1 MRLTE
6 SNVVDTR
13 KMTRPGRFSTGNAT
27 ISQLLEQ
34 EDLEVCVEV
43 VEVPEEVFQARSHYV
58 DQFVELVV
66 LCTAAGVS
74 SLYRSEGSFR
84 LDPIMWMS
92 LSSWLSC
99 VERLW

>member
-13 KMTRPGRFSTGNAT
+13 KMTRQGKFSTGNAT

-43 VEVPEEVFQARSHYV
+43 VEIPEEVLEA
-58 DQFVELVV
+58 
-66 LCTAAGVS
+66 
-74 SLYRSEGSFR
+74 
-84 LDPIMWMS
+84 
-92 LSSWLSC
+92 
-99 VERLW
+99 